1 MCLNRNLYV
10 HLRNIWEIFSLF
22 TPLFLDFY
30 LSHFVYTLFSSH
42 ALSLTHTSSLFL
54 FLLSSFLEPIF
65 PFHSPFPAICHSSLV
80 FTLLFF
86 FLISSVF
93 FIFSSAVFLSISPS
107 FSHFLSPFC
116 LFLPLSF
123 FALSYF
129 IFFLL
134 FSRLLFLLIHSSSH
148 VFFFFT
154 FASLLTCFSLFIVS
168 FSLFFIP

>member
-1 MCLNRNLYV
+1 M
-10 HLRNIWEIFSLF
+10 
-22 TPLFLDFY
+22 P
-30 LSHFVYTLFSSH
+30 SHS
-42 ALSLTHTSSLFL
+42 LSLTHTSSLFL

-86 FLISSVF
+86 FLIYSVF

-107 FSHFLSPFC
+107 FSHLLSPFC